1 MKLILV
7 FYLSY
12 SMIVSTFIILK
23 KRDRER
29 DEDEKNMVWGT
40 YR

>member
-1 MKLILV
+1 
-7 FYLSY
+7 
-12 SMIVSTFIILK
+12 MIVGTFIILK